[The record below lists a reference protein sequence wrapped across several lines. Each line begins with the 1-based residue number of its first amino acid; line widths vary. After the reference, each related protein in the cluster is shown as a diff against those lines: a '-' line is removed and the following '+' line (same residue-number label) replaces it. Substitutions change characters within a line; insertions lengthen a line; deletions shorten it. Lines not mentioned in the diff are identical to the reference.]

1 MCLQIADIQG
11 QKIDQR
17 QGGECLPPLNCC
29 WWRAVPEVE
38 TFKSSN
44 RRETVMNSNSR
55 EKMPAGRTNT
65 WAGCYA
71 LDAHRTGRR
80 STRAN
85 GGIFFATT
93 AVTLL
98 IANMFLFVIIAKP
111 ALSQGV
117 HLVKVDVSVLAHGYR
132 VSKLIGSSVANDKNE
147 KIGSI
152 DDMIVDQ
159 NKIMFA
165 VLQVGGFL
173 GLGKHLV
180 AVPYDSLKIEDDGK
194 KIVLPGASKDEL
206 KELAEFKYVS

>member
-1 MCLQIADIQG
+1 MD
-11 QKIDQR
+11 
-17 QGGECLPPLNCC
+17 
-29 WWRAVPEVE
+29 
-38 TFKSSN
+38 F
-44 RRETVMNSNSR
+44 NSR
-55 EKMPAGRTNT
+55 VKRPADRTNT

-71 LDAHRTGRR
+71 LDAHRTRRR
-80 STRAN
+80 SASYN
-85 GGIFFATT
+85 GGIFIFFATA

-98 IANMFLFVIIAKP
+98 IATMFLFVITTKP

-132 VSKLIGSSVANDKNE
+132 VSKLIGSSVANDKSE

-159 NKIMFA
+159 NKVMFA

-180 AVPYDSLKIEDDGK
+180 AVPYDSLQIEDDGK
-194 KIVLPGASKDEL
+194 KIVLPGASKNEL